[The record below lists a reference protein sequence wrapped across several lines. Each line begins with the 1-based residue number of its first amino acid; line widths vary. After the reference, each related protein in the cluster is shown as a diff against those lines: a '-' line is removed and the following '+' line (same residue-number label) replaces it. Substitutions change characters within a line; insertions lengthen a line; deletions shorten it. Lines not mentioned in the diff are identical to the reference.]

1 MLIILAPAKLNL
13 TLEVL
18 AERPDGFHEIRSIVQ
33 TISLCDS
40 IRFQRSNDV
49 TFRSD
54 TPDWVPDKSLL
65 SKAVS
70 LLQEATGYAKG
81 VNIEI
86 SKRIP
91 LVAGLGG
98 DSSGAAAT
106 LRGLNQ
112 LWELGLSSKELLGL
126 AARLGSDV
134 SFFLYG
140 GTVMVGGRGEVITPV
155 PPMPHRWFVLVVPR
169 VPRVLQK
176 TAQLYASLQ
185 DSHYSDGRIT
195 DKLAEALKVGKD
207 VPASLLFN
215 TFENVAF
222 TRFAELSVYREH
234 MMKIGADSVRLA
246 GSGPTL
252 FTMLSERCRAE
263 ELCLRFQRQ
272 GMETY
277 IVDTLPEIDKIT

>member
-33 TISLCDS
+33 TISLCDN
-40 IRFQRSNDV
+40 IRFQRSHDV
-49 TFRSD
+49 TFRAD
-54 TPDWVPDKSLL
+54 TPDWIPGKSLL
-65 SKAVS
+65 SETVN
-70 LLQEATGYAKG
+70 LLQETTGCAKG

-106 LRGLNQ
+106 LCGLNQ

-126 AARLGSDV
+126 AAQLGSDV

-140 GTVMVGGRGEVITPV
+140 GTVLVGGGGEVITPV

-169 VPRVLQK
+169 VPRIPQK
-176 TAQLYASLQ
+176 TAQLYSSLQ
-185 DSHYSDGRIT
+185 DNHYSDGRIT
-195 DKLAEALKVGKD
+195 DNLAEALKAGKEI
-207 VPASLLFN
+207 PASLLFN

-234 MMKIGADSVRLA
+234 MMKTGADSVHLT

-252 FTMLSERCRAE
+252 FTMLAERCRAE

-277 IVDTLPEIDKIT
+277 IVDTLPEVDKTA